1 LFICIRVCKCRTRT
15 HTNTY
20 TCTHKHTYAHISIHI
35 HTHIHTHIHIR
46 MHTYMHTHAYTRTRA
61 QTCTH
66 IRAHTH
72 AQTHTQIHPN
82 AHARAR
88 MHTDTCTLYAAA
100 GVKGKVTYVMA
111 QRVGPLTHTHKFKH
125 KHKHTHTHKVFSPNT
140 ASWAQVGS
148 FSNYTIKKKHEHF
161 TRSRASCLLTMKGCA
176 RMHEFDHEQRGG
188 IVSDGW

>member
-1 LFICIRVCKCRTRT
+1 MCLTLSSNLPGGICTRLSGGGVMSSVSSGYCAGYNVTLVDIFLKCILSP
-15 HTNTY
+15 HIYTY
-20 TCTHKHTYAHISIHI
+20 T
-35 HTHIHTHIHIR
+35 
-46 MHTYMHTHAYTRTRA
+46 
-61 QTCTH
+61 Q
-66 IRAHTH
+66 TH